1 MIAARILSGF
11 AILIALGVPAVAFP
25 QRADPRNAPSF
36 QAFSVIG
43 DTIFAGTERHG
54 VLRSNDGGQN
64 WSNAGQSGRNVAALV
79 RTPTGA
85 LVAGITGWNGQ
96 LHRSEDRGGAWP
108 RVEIEP
114 FVHALAVHPDGV
126 IVASSGTKVLRSSDD
141 GRTWQQVQH
150 PSGSRD
156 INALTFTPSGTLFGG
171 GEAGVFRSSNQ
182 GRSWSRV
189 GQWDF
194 GTIRALAADAEGN
207 LYAGS
212 NQGVFRFD
220 ADAGH
225 WVRSHYGL
233 AAGTVWALHSAGGLL
248 VAATDSGVAMSTDGG
263 RTWEMRVPGGRSRAL
278 TISSDGSGLY
288 AAVSGST
295 VLTGLPLHAP
305 PATAQADAVPADG
318 PEPGQRTLYLAW
330 SSAGQPIYMFPFAV
344 VGHRAFR
351 DPRLGF
357 YPREG
362 SISGQQFVAATE
374 RMHQAYFPVG
384 QSVAY
389 GRMGNVLGVARIMA
403 PSPPSPDRSRRCDY
417 PTTSIELVSGE
428 RLNAGAIVV
437 HPDEGARARRRPAR
451 PSTAQGATAR
461 EYVQRVLLDSGVPMS
476 IAARARSLEAQP
488 LTVADLERDG
498 LPELMGSYEA
508 LPERE
513 EEDGYGVVFILTQTP
528 SGGWEPVYLDF
539 YERPQL
545 GKPPTRWFL
554 DHLDADG
561 DGMEEVIMEGTSGV
575 YTVLK
580 KMGGGWTPVY
590 DAYSGMAIT
599 WCTEHQ
605 G

>member
-1 MIAARILSGF
+1 MMIAARAVSGF
-11 AILIALGVPAVAFP
+11 AILIMLGLPAVASP
-25 QRADPRNAPSF
+25 QRADARGTPSF
-36 QAFSVIG
+36 QALAVVG

-54 VLRSNDGGQN
+54 VLRSTDGGQS
-64 WSNAGQSGRNVAALV
+64 WSNAGLSGRNVAALV
-79 RTPTGA
+79 PTPTGA

-96 LHRSEDRGGAWP
+96 LHRSEDHGGTWP

-114 FVHALAVHPDGV
+114 FVHALAVDPDGV

-150 PSGSRD
+150 PSGPRD

-194 GTIRALAADAEGN
+194 GTIRALAVDQEGN
-207 LYAGS
+207 LFAGS
-212 NQGVFRFD
+212 NQGVFRLD

-233 AAGTVWALHSAGGLL
+233 AAGTVWALHSAGEVL
-248 VAATDSGVAMSTDGG
+248 VAATDSGVALSSDGG

-278 TISSDGSGLY
+278 TMSSDGSGLY
-288 AAVSGST
+288 AAVSGSP
-295 VLTGLPLHAP
+295 VLTHLPLHAS
-305 PATAQADAVPADG
+305 PATARADG
-318 PEPGQRTLYLAW
+318 MPPGGTVPGQRTIYLAW
-330 SSAGQPIYMFPFAV
+330 SSAGEPMYMFPFAV
-344 VGHRAFR
+344 VDHRGFR

-389 GRMGNVLGVARIMA
+389 GRMGDVLGVARIMA
-403 PSPPSPDRSRRCDY
+403 PSPPSPHRSRRCDY
-417 PTTSIELVSGE
+417 PTTSIEPVSGA
-428 RLNAGAIVV
+428 RLSSGAIIV
-437 HPDEGARARRRPAR
+437 HPDDGARVRRASR
-451 PSTAQGATAR
+451 PSAAQTATVR

-476 IAARARSLEAQP
+476 IAARARSLDAQP
-488 LTVADLERDG
+488 VAVADLERDG
-498 LPELMGSYEA
+498 RPELMGSYEA

-513 EEDGYGVVFILTQTP
+513 EVDGYGVVFILTQTP

-554 DHLDADG
+554 DHFDADG
-561 DGMEEVIMEGTSGV
+561 DGVEEVIMEGTSGV

-580 KMGGGWTPVY
+580 KAGGGWAPVY

-599 WCTEHQ
+599 WCMER
-605 G
+605 